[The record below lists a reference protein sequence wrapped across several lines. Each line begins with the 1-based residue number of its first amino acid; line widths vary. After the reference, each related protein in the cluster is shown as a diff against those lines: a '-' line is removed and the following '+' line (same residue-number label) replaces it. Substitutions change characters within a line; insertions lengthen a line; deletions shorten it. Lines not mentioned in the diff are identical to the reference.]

1 MFETKCNNVHCVSKN
16 GTDVAQCNSTWST
29 NFNYFWQRCCW
40 ERHDWKDT
48 ISRVNVNVS
57 PGRAETLV
65 MRGGITS
72 HNLIAYSLSNIS
84 AKYYQNRFMCIEVNS
99 VQHQCRFFETQCR
112 IKWKWIA
119 QLWLLVL
126 QTCHCRRPS
135 GVRCLEPFPWW
146 PVPQRLVKSLPLCRW
161 LQRLQTTDHQVY
173 LLIDPWLLA

>member
-1 MFETKCNNVHCVSKN
+1 VHCWLLYFLVVIYCCLCITQLSLKRTGNMFETKCNNVHCVSKN

-99 VQHQCRFFETQCR
+99 VQHQCRFFWDT
-112 IKWKWIA
+112 
-119 QLWLLVL
+119 V
-126 QTCHCRRPS
+126 
-135 GVRCLEPFPWW
+135 
-146 PVPQRLVKSLPLCRW
+146 
-161 LQRLQTTDHQVY
+161 
-173 LLIDPWLLA
+173 